1 MTHPH
6 THAPTF
12 EPRGLTDPIDGDLMA
27 WLEQSA
33 CAGTWVVRLPEGTL
47 AISAQLAR
55 FLAWPPEASLPVGVP
70 GSCESALAFYAPAFQ
85 DRMADVLRACATT
98 GTPFDEDV
106 QAITAN
112 GELRWARSCG
122 RALRDVAGTVIC
134 VQGVLHDLTE
144 KKLAERASNAVT
156 LRLSSTLASL
166 TEAFV
171 TLDWNG
177 RITFVNPEGERL
189 LRHKTSAL
197 AGQLLWQVLRAEP
210 PPGTLAPPAAGS
222 LQTLFHDVLRT
233 GLTQEA
239 EEFDTQ
245 LGKWLALRVHP
256 FVDGAAVYLRD
267 VTHLRQSQE
276 QLLLLQTCVSQLND
290 MVIITEAGPLN
301 APGPRIVFVN
311 DAFERR
317 TGYTRGEVLGRSP
330 RLLQGERTQQ
340 PELDRLREAL
350 GSQQPVRVELINY
363 TKHGEPYWVEL
374 EIVPVDY
381 FRRGLTHWVAVARD
395 ISERKATDDKIE
407 WLAFYDTLTKLPNR
421 QMLMARLERL
431 LATSGAATPP
441 AAATVAPTPQQTA
454 AEPPSHEPPQFA
466 ATMPGTADFAPTQPG
481 IATPSAPESNRRQRT
496 ARGAALNI
504 SALMFID
511 LDHFKILNDT
521 QGHDIGDLL
530 LQKVALRLAS
540 CVRLN
545 DTVAR
550 LGGDEFVVML
560 DNLGS
565 DEDSES
571 ASPPDPESALHK
583 ARVVGEK
590 IVAALGEPFDLAGY
604 LHYNTCS
611 VGITLFGTQPITLS
625 DVLKQA
631 DLAMYQAK
639 AAGRNGMCFFD
650 PAMQSL
656 AISNAALTSDVRRGL
671 REGEFELYY
680 QPQVGRDGRM
690 FGVEALLRWQHP
702 ERGMVNPDD
711 FIPQAEESG
720 LIMPLGE
727 WVLQTACE
735 QLAAWGKRAETER
748 LSIAINVSMRQFR
761 HPEFVEQVLA
771 VISQTGIRAHRL
783 KLELTESLL
792 ATGLDV
798 TIAKMGRLKDAGVTL
813 SIDDFGIG
821 YSALSYLKYLP
832 LDQLKIDRSFVKDV
846 LTDPNDAAIARTI
859 IGLAQSL
866 GLGVVAE
873 GVETEEQRAFLAKHG
888 CDCYQGWLFCKALPI
903 NKLED
908 FMRVIW
914 HAELLV

>member
-1 MTHPH
+1 
-6 THAPTF
+6 
-12 EPRGLTDPIDGDLMA
+12 
-27 WLEQSA
+27 
-33 CAGTWVVRLPEGTL
+33 
-47 AISAQLAR
+47 
-55 FLAWPPEASLPVGVP
+55 
-70 GSCESALAFYAPAFQ
+70 
-85 DRMADVLRACATT
+85 MADVLQMCVEAA
-98 GTPFDEDV
+98 TPFDEEV
-106 QAITAN
+106 QTITAN
-112 GELRWARSCG
+112 GELRWARACG
-122 RALRDVAGTVIC
+122 RALRDAAGTVTC

-144 KKLAERASNAVT
+144 KKLAEQASNAVT

-166 TEAFV
+166 TEAFA
-171 TLDWNG
+171 TLDCEG
-177 RITFVNPEGERL
+177 RFTYVNPEGERL
-189 LRHKTSAL
+189 LKHKTSTL
-197 AGQLLWQVLRAEP
+197 AGQTLWQVLRGERLPDPAE
-210 PPGTLAPPAAGS
+210 TARTARAGG
-222 LQTLFHDVLRT
+222 LQALFHDVLRT
-233 GLTQEA
+233 GLTQEL
-239 EEFDTQ
+239 EEFDTR

-256 FVDGAAVYLRD
+256 FSDGVAVYLRD
-267 VTHLRQSQE
+267 VTHSRQSQE
-276 QLLLLQTCVSQLND
+276 QLLLLQTSIAQLND
-290 MVIITEAGPLN
+290 MVVITEAGPLD

-317 TGYTRGEVLGRSP
+317 TGYTRSEVLGRSP
-330 RLLQGERTQQ
+330 RLLQGKRTQRA
-340 PELDRLREAL
+340 ELDRVREAL
-350 GSQQPVRVELINY
+350 ESQQPVRVELINY
-363 TKHGEPYWVEL
+363 TKQGEPYWVEL

-381 FRRGLTHWVAVARD
+381 FHRGLTHWVAVARD
-395 ISERKATDDKIE
+395 ISERKAAEDEIE
-407 WLAFYDTLTKLPNR
+407 GLAFYDALTELPNR
-421 QMLMARLERL
+421 QMLMARLERV
-431 LATSGAATPP
+431 LATHSDATPATAAPPTAP
-441 AAATVAPTPQQTA
+441 APLQQA

-466 ATMPGTADFAPTQPG
+466 DTIPGSTDFAPTQPG
-481 IATPSAPESNRRQRT
+481 LTAPPPSPGRNRRKPT
-496 ARGAALNI
+496 TPAAAQTT

-521 QGHDIGDLL
+521 LGHDTGDLL
-530 LQKVALRLAS
+530 LQKVAVRLAS
-540 CVRLN
+540 CVRLS

-560 DNLGS
+560 ENLGS
-565 DEDSES
+565 DEEGEL
-571 ASPPDPESALHK
+571 ASPPDPDSAQHK

-590 IVAALGEPFDLAGY
+590 IVASLSEPFDLAG
-604 LHYNTCS
+604 HQHHCTCS

-639 AAGRNGMCFFD
+639 AAGRNGVCFFD

-656 AISNAALTSDVRRGL
+656 AISNAALTSDMRRGL
-671 REGEFELYY
+671 REGEFELFY

-690 FGVEALLRWQHP
+690 FGVEALLRWKHP
-702 ERGMVNPDD
+702 ERGMVTPDD

-720 LIMPLGE
+720 LIMPLGQ

-735 QLAAWGKRAETER
+735 QLATWGKRPETEK

-761 HPEFVEQVLA
+761 HPEFVEQVLSMIA
-771 VISQTGIRAHRL
+771 QTGIRAHRL

-792 ATGLDV
+792 ATGLEI
-798 TIAKMGRLKDAGVTL
+798 TIAKMGMLKDAGVTL

-832 LDQLKIDRSFVKDV
+832 LDQLKIDRAFVKDV

-903 NKLED
+903 DKLEA

>member
-1 MTHPH
+1 MTV
-6 THAPTF
+6 
-12 EPRGLTDPIDGDLMA
+12 
-27 WLEQSA
+27 WLEQFA
-33 CAGTWVVRLPEGTL
+33 RTGTWWVNLSDGTL
-47 AISAQLAR
+47 TVSEQLAR
-55 FLAWPPEASLPVGVP
+55 MLAWAP
-70 GSCESALAFYAPAFQ
+70 GAPAPAATSGTCNAALEVYAQPFRP
-85 DRMADVLRACATT
+85 RMAEVLELCASD
-98 GTPFDEDV
+98 GTPFDEEV
-106 QAITAN
+106 QLMSAD
-112 GELRWARSCG
+112 GDLCWARACG
-122 RALRDVAGTVIC
+122 RALRDASGAVTV
-134 VQGVLHDLTE
+134 VQGLLQDLTE
-144 KKLAERASNAVT
+144 KKLAEQSSQAVT

-166 TEAFV
+166 TEAFA
-171 TLDWNG
+171 TLNAEG
-177 RITFVNPEGERL
+177 RFTYVNPEGERL
-189 LRHKTSAL
+189 LKLDTSAL
-197 AGQLLWQVLRAEP
+197 AGQPVWDVLRGARTP
-210 PPGTLAPPAAGS
+210 SPTGLANSAAVGG
-222 LQTLFHDVLRT
+222 LQALFHDVLRS
-233 GLTQEA
+233 GLTQEM
-239 EEFDTQ
+239 EEFDSR
-245 LGKWLALRVHP
+245 LGKWLAVRAHP
-256 FVDGAAVYLRD
+256 FADGVAIYLRD
-267 VTHLRQSQE
+267 VSHSRQSQE
-276 QLLLLQTCVSQLND
+276 QLLLLQTSIAQLND
-290 MVIITEAGPLN
+290 MVVITEAGPLD

-317 TGYTRGEVLGRSP
+317 TGYTRSEVLGRSP
-330 RLLQGERTQQ
+330 RLLQGKRTQRA
-340 PELDRLREAL
+340 ELDRVREAL
-350 GSQQPVRVELINY
+350 VAQQPVRVELINY

-395 ISERKATDDKIE
+395 ISERKAAEDEIE
-407 WLAFYDTLTKLPNR
+407 GLAFYDALTELPNR
-421 QMLMARLERL
+421 QMLMARLERAL
-431 LATSGAATPP
+431 TATAQATTPKTPATATATATKAIAAAAATPEP
-441 AAATVAPTPQQTA
+441 LRKAAAPLLAD
-454 AEPPSHEPPQFA
+454 EPPHFA
-466 ATMPGTADFAPTQPG
+466 DTVPGSTDFAPTQPNRG
-481 IATPSAPESNRRQRT
+481 KAAPSPGPNRRKPVP
-496 ARGAALNI
+496 AAAAPTT

-521 QGHDIGDLL
+521 LGHDTGDLL
-530 LQKVALRLAS
+530 LQKVALRLAG
-540 CVRLN
+540 CVRLS

-560 DNLGS
+560 ENLGVDDDTS
-565 DEDSES
+565 DDTT
-571 ASPPDPESALHK
+571 PPDPDSAQHK

-590 IVAALGEPFDLAGY
+590 IVAALSEPFDLAG
-604 LHYNTCS
+604 HQHHCTCS

-639 AAGRNGMCFFD
+639 AAGRNGVCFFD

-656 AISNAALTSDVRRGL
+656 AISNAALTSDMRRGL
-671 REGEFELYY
+671 REGEFELFY

-702 ERGMVNPDD
+702 ERGMVTPDH

-735 QLAAWGKRAETER
+735 QLAAWGKRPETEK

-771 VISQTGIRAHRL
+771 VIAQTGIRAHRL

-792 ATGLDV
+792 ATGLEI
-798 TIAKMGRLKDAGVTL
+798 TIAKMGMLKDAGVTL

-903 NKLED
+903 EKLEA
-908 FMRVIW
+908 FMQVIW

>member
-1 MTHPH
+1 MLNPAHN
-6 THAPTF
+6 
-12 EPRGLTDPIDGDLMA
+12 DLMG

-33 CAGTWVVRLPEGTL
+33 RAGTWIVTLPEGNL
-47 AISAQLAR
+47 AISDHLAW
-55 FLAWPPEASLPVGVP
+55 FLAWPPGGPLPLGVA
-70 GSCESALAFYAPAFQ
+70 GSCESALAFYAPPFRN
-85 DRMADVLRACATT
+85 RMADVLRTCVENAS
-98 GTPFDEDV
+98 PFDEEV
-106 QAITAN
+106 QVLTAD
-112 GELRWARSCG
+112 GQLRWARACG
-122 RALRDVAGTVIC
+122 RALRDVAGTVTG

-144 KKLAERASNAVT
+144 KKLAEQASQAIT

-166 TEAFV
+166 TEAFA
-171 TLDWNG
+171 TLDWEG
-177 RITFVNPEGERL
+177 RFTYVNPEGERL
-189 LRHKTSAL
+189 LQHKTSTL
-197 AGQLLWQVLRAEP
+197 TGQPVWQVLRGAHTT
-210 PPGTLAPPAAGS
+210 GQAGMVDTPAGDGLEA
-222 LQTLFHDVLRT
+222 LFHNVLQT
-233 GLTQEA
+233 GLTQEM
-239 EEFDTQ
+239 EEFDTR
-245 LGKWLALRVHP
+245 LGKWLAMRVHP
-256 FVDGAAVYLRD
+256 FADGVAIYLRD
-267 VTHLRQSQE
+267 VSHSRQSHE
-276 QLLLLQTCVSQLND
+276 QLLLLQTSIAQLND
-290 MVIITEAGPLN
+290 MVMITEAGPLD

-317 TGYTRGEVLGRSP
+317 TGYTRSEVMGRSP
-330 RLLQGERTQQ
+330 RFLQGKRTQRS
-340 PELDRLREAL
+340 ELDRLREAL
-350 GSQQPVRVELINY
+350 ESLQPVRVELINY

-381 FRRGLTHWVAVARD
+381 FHRGVTHWVAVARD
-395 ISERKATDDKIE
+395 ISERKAAEDEIE
-407 WLAFYDTLTKLPNR
+407 GLAFYDALTELPNR
-421 QMLMARLERL
+421 QMLMVRLERA
-431 LATSGAATPP
+431 LATNSPASPPAAGTPP
-441 AAATVAPTPQQTA
+441 APAPQLGAAKPPGPQTTYFADTV
-454 AEPPSHEPPQFA
+454 
-466 ATMPGTADFAPTQPG
+466 PGFTDFAPTQPG
-481 IATPSAPESNRRQRT
+481 MAAPAPPPPGRNRRKR
-496 ARGAALNI
+496 AAPAAALTT

-521 QGHDIGDLL
+521 LGHATGDLL

-540 CVRLN
+540 CVRLS

-560 DNLGS
+560 ENLGR
-565 DEDSES
+565 DEEGDTT
-571 ASPPDPESALHK
+571 SPPDPDSALHK

-590 IVAALGEPFDLAGY
+590 IVASLSEPFDLAG
-604 LHYNTCS
+604 HQHHCTCS
-611 VGITLFGTQPITLS
+611 VGITLFGSQPITLS

-639 AAGRNGMCFFD
+639 AAGRNGVCFFD

-656 AISNAALTSDVRRGL
+656 AISNAALTSDMRRGL
-671 REGEFELYY
+671 REGEFELFY

-702 ERGMVNPDD
+702 ERGMITPDD

-735 QLAAWGKRAETER
+735 QLATWGKRPETEK

-771 VISQTGIRAHRL
+771 MIAQTGIRAHRL

-792 ATGLDV
+792 ATGLEI

-832 LDQLKIDRSFVKDV
+832 LDQLKIDRAFVKDV

-888 CDCYQGWLFCKALPI
+888 CECYQGWLFCKALPI
-903 NKLED
+903 DKLEA
-908 FMRVIW
+908 FMQVIW

>member
-1 MTHPH
+1 MQHP
-6 THAPTF
+6 A
-12 EPRGLTDPIDGDLMA
+12 DSDLMG
-27 WLEQSA
+27 WLEQSVR
-33 CAGTWVVRLPEGTL
+33 AGTWVVSLPDGNL
-47 AISAQLAR
+47 AISGQLGR
-55 FLAWPPEASLPVGVP
+55 FLAWPTDAALPQGVS
-70 GSCESALAFYAPAFQ
+70 GSCESALAFYAPPFQ
-85 DRMADVLRACATT
+85 GHMADVLRACVAT
-98 GTPFDEDV
+98 GTPFDEEV
-106 QAITAN
+106 QVLTAN
-112 GELRWARSCG
+112 GDLRWARACG
-122 RALRDVAGTVIC
+122 RALRDAAGTVTC

-144 KKLAERASNAVT
+144 KKMAEQASQAVT

-166 TEAFV
+166 TEAFA
-171 TLDWNG
+171 TLDWEG
-177 RITFVNPEGERL
+177 RFTYVNPEGERL
-189 LRHKTSAL
+189 LQHKTSTL
-197 AGQLLWQVLRAEP
+197 AGQPVWQVLRGARTASQ
-210 PPGTLAPPAAGS
+210 PGTTDTSAADG
-222 LQTLFHDVLRT
+222 LQALFHEVLRT
-233 GLTQEA
+233 GLTQEM
-239 EEFDTQ
+239 EEFDSR

-256 FVDGAAVYLRD
+256 FADGVAVYLRD
-267 VTHLRQSQE
+267 VTHSRQSQE
-276 QLLLLQTCVSQLND
+276 QLLLLQTSIAQLND
-290 MVIITEAGPLN
+290 MVVITEAGPLD

-317 TGYTRGEVLGRSP
+317 TGYNRSEVLGRSP
-330 RLLQGERTQQ
+330 RLLQGKRTQR
-340 PELDRLREAL
+340 PELDRVREAL
-350 GSQQPVRVELINY
+350 QSQQPVRVELINY

-395 ISERKATDDKIE
+395 ISERKAAEDEIE
-407 WLAFYDTLTKLPNR
+407 GLAFYDALTELPNR
-421 QMLMARLERL
+421 QMLMARLERV
-431 LATSGAATPP
+431 LATTSEATPP
-441 AAATVAPTPQQTA
+441 AAVTAASAPQQRA
-454 AEPPSHEPPQFA
+454 AEPASHEPPQFA
-466 ATMPGTADFAPTQPG
+466 DTVPGSTDFAPTQPG
-481 IATPSAPESNRRQRT
+481 LPAPPQPPERNRRKPT
-496 ARGAALNI
+496 AAATAQTT

-521 QGHDIGDLL
+521 LGHDTGDLL

-540 CVRLN
+540 CVRLS

-560 DNLGS
+560 ENLGR
-565 DEDSES
+565 DEEGEL
-571 ASPPDPESALHK
+571 ASPPGPDSALHK

-590 IVAALGEPFDLAGY
+590 IVASLSEPFDLAG
-604 LHYNTCS
+604 HQHHCTCS
-611 VGITLFGTQPITLS
+611 VGITLFGSQPITLS

-639 AAGRNGMCFFD
+639 AAGRNGVCFFD

-656 AISNAALTSDVRRGL
+656 AISNAALTSDMRRGL
-671 REGEFELYY
+671 REGEFELFY

-690 FGVEALLRWQHP
+690 FGVEALLRWKHP
-702 ERGMVNPDD
+702 ERGMVTPDD

-720 LIMPLGE
+720 LIMPLGQ
-727 WVLQTACE
+727 WVLRTACE
-735 QLAAWGKRAETER
+735 QLATWGKRPETEK

-761 HPEFVEQVLA
+761 HPEFVEQVLGMIA
-771 VISQTGIRAHRL
+771 QTGIRAHRL

-792 ATGLDV
+792 ATGLEI
-798 TIAKMGRLKDAGVTL
+798 TIAKMGMLKDAGVTL

-832 LDQLKIDRSFVKDV
+832 LDQLKIDRAFVKDV

-903 NKLED
+903 DKLEA

>member
-1 MTHPH
+1 MLHC
-6 THAPTF
+6 A
-12 EPRGLTDPIDGDLMA
+12 DGDLMD
-27 WLEQSA
+27 WLEQSVS
-33 CAGTWVVRLPEGTL
+33 AGVWAVNLLDGAL
-47 AISAQLAR
+47 AISDHLAR
-55 FLAWPPEASLPVGVP
+55 FLAWPAGATLPQGAT
-70 GSCESALAFYAPAFQ
+70 GSCQSALAFYALPFQ
-85 DRMADVLRACATT
+85 DRMAEVLQTCAETAA
-98 GTPFDEDV
+98 PFDEEV
-106 QAITAN
+106 QVLTAN

-122 RALRDVAGTVIC
+122 RALRDAAGHVTG
-134 VQGVLHDLTE
+134 VQGLLQDLTE
-144 KKLAERASNAVT
+144 KKLADQASNAVT

-166 TEAFV
+166 TEAFA
-171 TLDWNG
+171 TLDSEG
-177 RITFVNPEGERL
+177 RFTYVNPEGERL
-189 LRHKTSAL
+189 LQHKASTL
-197 AGQLLWQVLRAEP
+197 AGQQVWHVLRGERQPDTTHTPHAS
-210 PPGTLAPPAAGS
+210 G
-222 LQTLFHDVLRT
+222 LQALIHDVLRT
-233 GLTQEA
+233 GLTQELEA
-239 EEFDTQ
+239 FDTR
-245 LGKWLALRVHP
+245 LDKWLALRAHP
-256 FVDGAAVYLRD
+256 FTDGVAIYLRD
-267 VTHLRQSQE
+267 VTHSRQSQE
-276 QLLLLQTCVSQLND
+276 QLLLLQTSIAQLND
-290 MVIITEAGPLN
+290 MVVITEAGTLD

-317 TGYTRGEVLGRSP
+317 TGYTRSEVLGRSP
-330 RLLQGERTQQ
+330 RLLQGKRTQRA
-340 PELDRLREAL
+340 ELDRVREAL
-350 GSQQPVRVELINY
+350 QSQQPVRVELINY

-381 FRRGLTHWVAVARD
+381 FHRGLTHWVAVARD
-395 ISERKATDDKIE
+395 ISERKAAEDEIE
-407 WLAFYDTLTKLPNR
+407 GLAFYDALTELPNR
-421 QMLMARLERL
+421 QMLMVRLERVL
-431 LATSGAATPP
+431 STNGGATPSATTP
-441 AAATVAPTPQQTA
+441 SPVPVPLRAAAQPPGHELPHFADTV
-454 AEPPSHEPPQFA
+454 
-466 ATMPGTADFAPTQPG
+466 PGSTDFAPTQPG
-481 IATPSAPESNRRQRT
+481 LPATPQPPGRNRRKPT
-496 ARGAALNI
+496 APAAAQTT

-521 QGHDIGDLL
+521 LGHATGDLL
-530 LQKVALRLAS
+530 LQKVAVRLAS
-540 CVRLN
+540 CVRLS

-560 DNLGS
+560 ENLGS
-565 DEDSES
+565 DENGEPDSPSELHS
-571 ASPPDPESALHK
+571 AQHK
-583 ARVVGEK
+583 ARVVGDK
-590 IVAALGEPFDLAGY
+590 IVASLSDPFDLAG
-604 LHYNTCS
+604 HQHHCTCS

-639 AAGRNGMCFFD
+639 AAGRNGVCFFD

-656 AISNAALTSDVRRGL
+656 AISNAALTSDMRRGL
-671 REGEFELYY
+671 REGEFELFY

-690 FGVEALLRWQHP
+690 FGVEALLRWMHP
-702 ERGMVNPDD
+702 ERGMVTPDD

-720 LIMPLGE
+720 LIMPLGQ

-735 QLAAWGKRAETER
+735 QLAAWGQRTETEK

-761 HPEFVEQVLA
+761 HPEFVEQVLSM
-771 VISQTGIRAHRL
+771 ITQTGIRAHRL

-792 ATGLDV
+792 ATGLEI
-798 TIAKMGRLKDAGVTL
+798 TIAKMGMLKDAGVTL

-832 LDQLKIDRSFVKDV
+832 LDQLKIDRAFVKDV

-903 NKLED
+903 DKLEA